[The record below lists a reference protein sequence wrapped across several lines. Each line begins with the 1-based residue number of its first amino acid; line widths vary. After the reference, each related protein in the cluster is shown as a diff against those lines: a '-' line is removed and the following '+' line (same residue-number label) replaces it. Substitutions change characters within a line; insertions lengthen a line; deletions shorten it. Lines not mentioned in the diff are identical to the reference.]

1 MAHDRDYYRGYSP
14 VALLRLA
21 REDGLNKEMA
31 IAIAEHLASEYHLQH
46 TRGQYHF
53 NNHTKGE

>member
-21 REDGLNKEMA
+21 REEGMNEEMA
-31 IAIAEHLASEYHLQH
+31 VAIAEHLASEYRLQH
-46 TRGQYHF
+46 TLGQYHF
-53 NNHTKGE
+53 TKAGVH